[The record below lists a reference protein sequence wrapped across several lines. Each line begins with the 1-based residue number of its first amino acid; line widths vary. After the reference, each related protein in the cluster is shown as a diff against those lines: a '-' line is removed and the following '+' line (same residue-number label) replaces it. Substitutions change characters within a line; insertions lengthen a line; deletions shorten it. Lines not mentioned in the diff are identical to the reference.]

1 MVPLAVCLLP
11 SAACLLPTNLML
23 PSAFCLLLPDFYSI
37 LPHLNATLNASSFIL
52 LTAGYY
58 FIRRGRVLAHKRC
71 QLSALA
77 ASILFLISYV
87 VYHQHHGTTPFK
99 GPATAKTIYLTILT
113 THTILAVVIV
123 PFVIIT
129 LRRAL
134 RGDFLR
140 HRAIARWTL
149 PMWMYVSI
157 TGVIVYLMLYHLYPS
172 R

>member
-1 MVPLAVCLLP
+1 MTPAVCLLQSASCLPP
-11 SAACLLPTNLML
+11 SAY
-23 PSAFCLLLPDFYSI
+23 CLLLPDFYSI

-52 LTAGYY
+52 LTSGYY

-71 QLSALA
+71 QLSALT
-77 ASILFLISYV
+77 ASILFLISYI
-87 VYHQHHGTTPFK
+87 VYHLHHG
-99 GPATAKTIYLTILT
+99 ATRFPGQGIARPVYFTILT
-113 THTILAVVIV
+113 THTILAIVIV

-149 PMWMYVSI
+149 PTWMYVSI
-157 TGVIVYLMLYHLYPS
+157 TGVIVYLMLYHL
-172 R
+172 